1 MATKGK
7 HACRRPS
14 ALILAVLACL
24 FAGCGTDRVPTHPT
38 RGKVVFSDGS
48 PVRTGVVELSSDDHE
63 LTATGKINPDG
74 TFVLGTYEMADG
86 AVAGPHRVIVLQM
99 IINDGTVVHTLDH
112 GAPVDPKYASYD
124 SSGLRT
130 VVVTGEENVLQLN
143 VTSVPKK

>member
-1 MATKGK
+1 MAISAADYG
-7 HACRRPS
+7 CRPLS
-14 ALILAVLACL
+14 VVFLLCL
-24 FAGCGTDRVPTHPT
+24 LAGCGDDRVPTHPT
-38 RGKVVFSDGS
+38 RGKVVFPDGS

-74 TFVLGTYEMADG
+74 TFVLGTYDIADG

-112 GAPVDPKYASYD
+112 GEPVDPKFASYD

-143 VTSVPKK
+143 VTPVSK